1 VSELMV
7 IEDAKWFYDKVKITD
22 KTHFLRAGCKIFK
35 NHQLKE
41 IS

>member
-1 VSELMV
+1 VPELMV

-35 NHQLKE
+35 NQHVKE

>member
-1 VSELMV
+1 MPEPMAT
-7 IEDAKWFYDKVKITD
+7 EDIKWFYDKVKITD

-35 NHQLKE
+35 NQQLKE